1 MQFDQKRR
9 EFITLLGGTA
19 IAWPLAAR
27 AQQPM
32 PVVGFLRSTPSAPFM
47 HVVAAFQQG
56 LRDEGFVE
64 GQNVSIEYRSADNH
78 LDRLPG
84 LAADLVRRQ
93 VAVIVANTLAAEA
106 AKAATQTIPIIF
118 VTGEDPVTTGLVAS
132 LNRPS
137 GNLTGVVFFASG
149 HLGTKRLE
157 LLHELVPKGA
167 IIAVLMD
174 PSFAK
179 ELPAVEGAGRALG
192 RQLLVIVMKGP
203 SERELDAAF
212 SAMAQAGVGALL
224 VGGGPFFTSQRSTLV
239 ALAARHAIPAIY
251 DTRDHVEAGGLMS
264 YGTSLTGAYRQA
276 GLYAGRILKGAKTS
290 ELPVIQPTTFELVIN
305 LKTAKALGLTVPLIM
320 QMTADEVIE

>member
-1 MQFDQKRR
+1 VNRR
-9 EFITLLGGTA
+9 EFITLFTGA
-19 IAWPLAAR
+19 AAWPLAAR
-27 AQQPM
+27 AQQSA

-47 HVVAAFQQG
+47 HLVAAFRQG
-56 LRDEGFVE
+56 LKDEGFIE
-64 GQNVSIEYRSADNH
+64 GQNVSIEYRSADNQ

-93 VAVIVANTLAAEA
+93 VAVIVANTPAAEA
-106 AKAATQTIPIIF
+106 AKAATQTIPIVF

-157 LLHELVPKGA
+157 LLHELVLKGA
-167 IIAVLMD
+167 IIGVLMD
-174 PSFAK
+174 PSFAT
-179 ELPAVEGAGRALG
+179 ELPAVERAARALG
-192 RQLLVIVMKGP
+192 RQLLVMVMKAA
-203 SERELDAAF
+203 SERELDDAF

-224 VGGGPFFTSQRSTLV
+224 VGGGPFFMSQRSRLV
-239 ALAARHAIPAIY
+239 SLAARHAIPAIY
-251 DTRDHVEAGGLMS
+251 DGRDHVEAGGLMS

-305 LKTAKALGLTVPLIM
+305 LKTAKALGLAVPLIM